1 MSRKMKVKVSYLG
14 VLRNFTGKA
23 EEEINLEKKSNLL
36 DLIKLLSQKNMVIA
50 FQMNSSMQIK
60 SNLKQGMAQF

>member
-1 MSRKMKVKVSYLG
+1 MKVKVSYLG